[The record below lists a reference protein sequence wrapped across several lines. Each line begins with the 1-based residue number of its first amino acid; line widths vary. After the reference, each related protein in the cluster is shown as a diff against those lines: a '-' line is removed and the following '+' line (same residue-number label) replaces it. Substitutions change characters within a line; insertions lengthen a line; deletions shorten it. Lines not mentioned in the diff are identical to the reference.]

1 MKVLLL
7 GFLGLILGL
16 IAGGALGM
24 GIGSICVEDF
34 QVSKFEGGA
43 GMMVFFT
50 FMPIKAI
57 LGGIVGAWLLGRL
70 GARPVTGFIF
80 LLR

>member
-16 IAGGALGM
+16 FAGGAI
-24 GIGSICVEDF
+24 GIGVGSICVEVF

-50 FMPIKAI
+50 FMPIGAI
-57 LGGIVGAWLLGRL
+57 LGGLSGAYLLGRVA
-70 GARPVTGFIF
+70 ARSQASSPK
-80 LLR
+80 

>member
-1 MKVLLL
+1 MKVVLL

-16 IAGGALGM
+16 IGGGAIGM
-24 GIGSICVEDF
+24 GVGSICVEVF

-50 FMPIKAI
+50 FMPIGAI
-57 LGGIVGAWLLGRL
+57 LGGILGAWLLGRI
-70 GARPVTGFIF
+70 GARKPAES
-80 LLR
+80 